1 MDLNNYDDYDNIDKV
16 IEQLLI
22 ENEKAMSLR
31 DDGDYEVNQEQADKF
46 TKACLY
52 FQNMINPE
60 SGEFVEAFVEAP
72 KTQHGHIEVHLCS
85 MEIAQKKE
93 MAGFLDILSYAYS
106 FEIFPKTNGEILLCI
121 GIPYVFVK
129 KQK

>member
-52 FQNMINPE
+52 FQNLTDPE
-60 SGEFVEAFVEAP
+60 FGEFVEAFVDAP
-72 KTQHGHIEVHLCS
+72 KTQHGNIIVHLCS
-85 MEIAQKKE
+85 MGIGGQKE
-93 MAGFLDILSYAYS
+93 MAEFSEILSYSSS
-106 FEIFPKTNGEILLCI
+106 FGIHPTTKGEVMLSLL
-121 GIPYVFVK
+121 IPYVFVK

>member
-1 MDLNNYDDYDNIDKV
+1 MDLGKYDDIDKV
-16 IEQLLI
+16 IERFLT

-52 FQNMINPE
+52 FQNITDPE
-60 SGEFVEAFVEAP
+60 YGEFVEAFVDAP
-72 KTQHGHIEVHLCS
+72 KTQHGKIGVHLCS
-85 MEIAQKKE
+85 LGLGGKRE
-93 MAGFLDILSYAYS
+93 MADFIDILSSSYS
-106 FEIFPKTNGEILLCI
+106 FEIFPQKNGGVLLWLC
-121 GIPYVFVK
+121 IPYVFVK